1 MFRFGKPWGAGIKI
15 YQDGKERIGYWDN
28 DAFIDSM
35 PTEQQFQTFNEILKT
50 DFETF
55 EFKKLAV
62 SLMSK
67 KKTMGIDDDAGM
79 ENLKINQLDEE
90 VIQMEESLAK
100 ANFLINLK

>member
-1 MFRFGKPWGAGIKI
+1 M
-15 YQDGKERIGYWDN
+15 
-28 DAFIDSM
+28 
-35 PTEQQFQTFNEILKT
+35 KT

-67 KKTMGIDDDAGM
+67 KKNMGIDDDAGM
-79 ENLKINQLDEE
+79 EDLKINQLDEE